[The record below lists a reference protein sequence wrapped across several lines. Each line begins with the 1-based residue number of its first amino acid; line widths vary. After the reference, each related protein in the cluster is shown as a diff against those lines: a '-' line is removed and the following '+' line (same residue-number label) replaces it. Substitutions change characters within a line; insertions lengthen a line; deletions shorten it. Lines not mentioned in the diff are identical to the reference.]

1 MKALFIAPN
10 DFRTSIGGSSN
21 RMQQTSSLL
30 KNAGFEVEC
39 LIVGP
44 GKASDI
50 NIEITKKNL
59 GPQDVVIKDKYDL
72 IFCNYLFL
80 LERLHK

>member
-30 KNAGFEVEC
+30 KNAGFEVEL

-44 GKASDI
+44 GEASHI

-59 GPQDVVIKDKYDL
+59 GPQDVEIEDQYDL

-80 LERLHK
+80 LERLT